1 MSRVVSNSKNRALIV
16 LNGLSLANRVI
27 VTLITF
33 VIGMVIALL
42 AWVLFLP
49 LKLGQ
54 SVLQRGIIPQSEDGY
69 LQNRL
74 GYYL

>member
-27 VTLITF
+27 VPLITF